1 MREHAFEG
9 VIPNL
14 ERRYRET
21 DSIVVREELA
31 KYVNTRA
38 CPECAGTRLRLRHE
52 HVTRLE
58 TGPGWHAYLEAL
70 ARHVADPAAERDRE
84 AWFRRFTELEPSY
97 TERFAALTPRA
108 P

>member
-1 MREHAFEG
+1 
-9 VIPNL
+9 VQL
-14 ERRYRET
+14 EREG
-21 DSIVVREELA
+21 D
-31 KYVNTRA
+31 
-38 CPECAGTRLRLRHE
+38 GTRLRLRHE

-70 ARHVADPAAERDRE
+70 ARHVADPGAERDRE

-97 TERFAALTPRA
+97 MERFAALTPKA